1 MRKTDFRIRR
11 DNTKLRSKGDFGRFR
26 NQYEQRRKRET
37 RSKFI
42 ILAIGIVLLTLLVL
56 YYTHAAHLPATGS
69 LNELKIENV
78 QQKL

>member
-11 DNTKLRSKGDFGRFR
+11 DNTKLRSKADFGRFR

-56 YYTHAAHLPATGS
+56 YYTHAAHSPATGS
-69 LNELKIENV
+69 LNELKFENV